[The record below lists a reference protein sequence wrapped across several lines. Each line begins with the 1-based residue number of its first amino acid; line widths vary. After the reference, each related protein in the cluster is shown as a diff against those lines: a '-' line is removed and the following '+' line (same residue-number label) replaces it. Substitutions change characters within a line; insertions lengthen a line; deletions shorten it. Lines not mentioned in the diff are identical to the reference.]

1 MVIKKKYSNTY
12 SKKKKKI
19 KRGGAGTGTNDPMK
33 AFEILKKAG
42 IDITNEINFIA
53 IIKDLFNLLYDIFTG
68 GEKTEAEFTRRVL
81 EQLYNITGGDN
92 CAIKEELCN
101 NPDLRNEISN
111 IYASIYK
118 TLENGVFSYA
128 TNLIAVVP
136 GFGPAALIFINGL
149 KVGKDVKQDVVNKFQ
164 KAAKI
169 VNTIKNTVNG
179 ENPPDSSSPSSSLK
193 RGGTRKQTVQKK
205 LTTKQITHAVKTYLQ
220 FLNLFLYVKKKY
232 KNNKTKKK

>member
-1 MVIKKKYSNTY
+1 MVV
-12 SKKKKKI
+12 KKKI
-19 KRGGAGTGTNDPMK
+19 QKKSKKLNKKIEGGAGTNDPFK
-33 AFEILKKAG
+33 AAQIIKKAG
-42 IDITNEINFIA
+42 IDIYNEVDIKA
-53 IIKDLFNLLYDIFTG
+53 IVKDMFALLYDILTG
-68 GEKTEAEFTRRVL
+68 GEKTEAEFRRRVL